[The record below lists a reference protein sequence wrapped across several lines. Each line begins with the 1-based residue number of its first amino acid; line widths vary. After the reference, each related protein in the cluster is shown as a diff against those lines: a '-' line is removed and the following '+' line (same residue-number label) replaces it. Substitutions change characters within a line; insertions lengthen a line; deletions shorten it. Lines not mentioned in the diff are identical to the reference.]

1 MSLSMLWDMW
11 NNKGEVAEGLL
22 SAFTN
27 PTQEVE
33 LGADWDRKAV
43 GHNIPVDVG
52 LLAKDIKTVVT
63 HPKEAYEVGTGLI
76 GGAWRHGLEK
86 IMPQGVM
93 DALGKVD
100 EFVGYDSE
108 SDKAIASE
116 AWQGLVATH
125 GSLEKLQKYGNDHP
139 VYLAAELSGLGF
151 LARQVSKMV
160 APAVVKAMEAT
171 ELGVPMETVI
181 NKYTKNLTPSGK
193 GLLADQKFEALA
205 VHGNPDGKK
214 FMELDFDKIG
224 TGMGVQKEAWGMNV
238 SLQEETGVYFAGQ
251 VDPDLSKI
259 YRDKLD
265 NDYLTPLERD
275 IWGDAELGIRPEV
288 VKKRILEKYNPPT
301 EFNATVQVPKA
312 TRAEIDRVMAEFEK
326 YHDNSK
332 AQLYGLDLHDDA
344 IKLMINQEKPM
355 LQQPLNVQELMKK
368 HNAPSDMTGRQFYD
382 KLAEE
387 FAIEVG
393 GEGARKMASLYL
405 LENGIPGMEYID
417 DVTRSKSSIKQGL
430 LTTEPLKYN
439 YTLFDNSSHT
449 MLTRQGKDIYKD
461 ALIASHNLEEGAL
474 LKHIGAEGQIPMPSL
489 AITKANAPLDN
500 FGEYTL
506 LGTPSLI
513 TPSNKTKTYNADIY
527 SGRAPYDSLKYKD
540 PDAVFNSLDPQELQ
554 WLVGYTSRDWLT
566 DPKVHHDYH
575 SGNKTLASEKKID
588 YSTTIGQEYL
598 RKIREKFDYLDP
610 GALEKRLLHVEK
622 ARQAG
627 YDPYDFENY
636 EKMVT
641 EVNKLHKEKHGNKV
655 GRLINAYES
664 VTIPEEGMLG
674 ETIRMMMN
682 PKGYHTPTGK
692 KRPDVPYDPKLA
704 LKKMREKKAY
714 QPGAENMEGA
724 GQTRAMTAREFKS
737 LDEIKDA
744 RGNIVK
750 GEGLFDE
757 GFMQEFGALRQD
769 LNKEIR
775 DYAKLSYN
783 DKEMVYNMIEDIIK
797 TGEMSW
803 FYRDKVDQSVRGEAG
818 KKHIESLVDALKQKG
833 KDLDTT
839 YFESKPNRLVDL
851 TEFKGAI
858 VPKEIPKFVEKLLK
872 NAGIQ
877 KILKYGSQKER
888 KELFKK
894 FPELMF
900 AGLAVPTSGLLATQD
915 DDEGKLNSGL
925 LK

>member
-1 MSLSMLWDMW
+1 M
-11 NNKGEVAEGLL
+11 
-22 SAFTN
+22 
-27 PTQEVE
+27 
-33 LGADWDRKAV
+33 
-43 GHNIPVDVG
+43 
-52 LLAKDIKTVVT
+52 
-63 HPKEAYEVGTGLI
+63 
-76 GGAWRHGLEK
+76 
-86 IMPQGVM
+86 QGQI
-93 DALGKVD
+93 
-100 EFVGYDSE
+100 
-108 SDKAIASE
+108 DK
-116 AWQGLVATH
+116 
-125 GSLEKLQKYGNDHP
+125 
-139 VYLAAELSGLGF
+139 
-151 LARQVSKMV
+151 
-160 APAVVKAMEAT
+160 
-171 ELGVPMETVI
+171 
-181 NKYTKNLTPSGK
+181 
-193 GLLADQKFEALA
+193 
-205 VHGNPDGKK
+205 
-214 FMELDFDKIG
+214 
-224 TGMGVQKEAWGMNV
+224 
-238 SLQEETGVYFAGQ
+238 
-251 VDPDLSKI
+251 DLSKI

-265 NDYLTPLERD
+265 NDWMTPLERD

-288 VKKRILEKYNPPT
+288 VEKRVREKYKGVDDFHT
-301 EFNATVQVPKA
+301 IK
-312 TRAEIDRVMAEFEK
+312 RVMAEFEK

-355 LQQPLNVQELMKK
+355 LQQPLNVQKLMKK

-417 DVTRSKSSIKQGL
+417 DVTRSKSIINDGL
-430 LTTEPLKYN
+430 LTTEPLKFN

-506 LGTPSLI
+506 VGTPSLI

-610 GALEKRLLHVEK
+610 GALERQLLNVEK

-636 EKMVT
+636 KEMVT

-724 GQTRAMTAREFKS
+724 GQTRALAAREFKS

-744 RGNIVK
+744 RGNIVE

-783 DKEMVYNMIEDIIK
+783 DKGMVYDMIEDIIK

-803 FYRDKVDQSVRGEAG
+803 FFRDKVDQSVRGEGG

-851 TEFKGAI
+851 SEFKGAI
-858 VPKEIPKFVEKLLK
+858 VPEEIPKFVEKLLK